1 MKTRGLLLAASI
13 CLLSAFPLFATG
25 QKEAA
30 KGGGPEVKDI
40 TVMTQ
45 TNPAFAT
52 MSVALEKG
60 WFKQAGFDKVSV
72 LNFTSG
78 NEAGQALI
86 SGKLDVWLPGNLPV
100 ITMRNN
106 GLPIVIAGNLNYAPA
121 EMLMVRNDAG
131 VKTPA
136 DLYKIKIGLVEGS
149 TASAV
154 LYNLAKANGLDMSK
168 MHLVNLPPPEQVTA
182 LRNNEIQALICWPP
196 QPLQVKDV
204 ATYMF
209 DSTKYSQTEVPIVFG
224 ASLLRHDP
232 NTAKAILSVLYRAQ
246 AFVIKNPA
254 EAQQIHA
261 TATQQPLSLVKEMW
275 PYYWSPGPAYGH
287 MDQTF
292 VDGYNNYTQFL
303 VANGI
308 ITKTPA
314 PVLSYIDTSLL
325 KQIDPSYVSVQGE
338 WKP

>member
-1 MKTRGLLLAASI
+1 MKAKSLLLATGI
-13 CLLSAFPLFATG
+13 WLLAAFPIFAGG

-30 KGGGPEVKDI
+30 KGNGPELKDI

-60 WFKQAGFDKVSV
+60 WFKEAGFNQVKV

-86 SGKLDVWLPGNLPV
+86 SGRLDVWLPGNLPV

-106 GLPIVIAGNLNYAPA
+106 GLPIVIAGNLTYAPA

-136 DLYKIKIGLVEGS
+136 DLYKIKIGLMEGS

-154 LYNLAKANGLDMSK
+154 LYNLAKANGLDMAK
-168 MHLVNLPPPEQVTA
+168 MNLVNLQPPEQVTA
-182 LRNNEIQALICWPP
+182 LRNNEIQALVCWPP

-209 DSTKYSQTEVPIVFG
+209 DSMKYSETEVPIVFG
-224 ASLLRHDP
+224 ANLLRQDP

-246 AFVIKNPA
+246 EFVLQHPA

-261 TATQQPLSLVKEMW
+261 TASQQPLTLVKEMW
-275 PYYWSPGPAYGH
+275 PFYWSAGPAFGH
-287 MDQTF
+287 IDDAF
-292 VDGYNNYTQFL
+292 VNGYNNYTQYL
-303 VANGI
+303 VASGI
-308 ITKTPA
+308 ITKKPVA
-314 PVLSYIDTSLL
+314 VLSYIDTALL
-325 KQIDPSYVSVQGE
+325 SQLHPSYVSVQGE